1 MSDYTLVIGSK
12 NYSSWS
18 LRGWLAL
25 RMAEVPFEERVITF
39 ERADRTE
46 AINAQS
52 PSGLVPVLYH
62 GDLVIPDSLAI
73 AEYIAERHGQ
83 AGLWPDDPGARAL
96 ARSVSCEMHAGFP
109 ALRQALP
116 MNVRRSRPGL
126 ALSPEVGADIR
137 RIDEIWNACRDTY
150 GAGGPY
156 LFGGFTIADAMF
168 APVVSRFR
176 TYEVAL
182 EGAAQDYMAA
192 VWDTP
197 AMREWAAAAADEPA
211 VEAYD
216 SV

>member
-1 MSDYTLVIGSK
+1 MGNYTLVIGSR

-25 RMAEVPFEERVITF
+25 RMAEVSFEERVITF

-137 RIDEIWNACRDTY
+137 RIEEIWNACRDTY

-192 VWDTP
+192 VWEYP
-197 AMREWAAAAADEPA
+197 AMRDWVAATADEPA
-211 VEAYD
+211 VATYD